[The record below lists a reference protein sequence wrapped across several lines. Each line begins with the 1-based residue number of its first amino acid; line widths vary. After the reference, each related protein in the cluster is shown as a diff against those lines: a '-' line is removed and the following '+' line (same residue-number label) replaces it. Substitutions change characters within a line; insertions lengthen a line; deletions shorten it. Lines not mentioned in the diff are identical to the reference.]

1 MLGDRHAV
9 CHITN
14 LHNPSWTT
22 TSPGKSVEDEGGV
35 EGGYEGLQ
43 KTHPN
48 AESWPVV
55 IQAQRQQTARKQQ
68 SVGTNSLSICLL
80 VNDHEA
86 IDPFAV
92 AVSHNF
98 LAHRVQSIGSC

>member
-14 LHNPSWTT
+14 LQNPSWTT
-22 TSPGKSVEDEGGV
+22 TSPGKSVEDEGGF
-35 EGGYEGLQ
+35 EGEYEGLQ
-43 KTHPN
+43 H
-48 AESWPVV
+48 
-55 IQAQRQQTARKQQ
+55 IQMQNPGPWSSKRKDSKLQGSSSQ
-68 SVGTNSLSICLL
+68 SVQTRSLCLL

-86 IDPFAV
+86 IDPFTV

-98 LAHRVQSIGSC
+98 LAHRVQ